1 MRNQANNLDLPSGVD
16 KLVADI
22 REYNPNTD
30 RELIRKAYHYG
41 EECHRN
47 QLRHSGEPYFIH
59 PVAVARILME
69 LKMDD
74 QTIVTGLL
82 HDTLEDTAA
91 NYSKLECEFGE
102 QIANYIDGVTKL
114 TKFEFP
120 DTETLEAENVRKL
133 LLAISENPCVLFV
146 KLADRLHNMRTIEFL
161 PPKKQHRK
169 AIETME
175 FYAPL
180 AGRMGMQN
188 MREELEDL
196 AFQVLDPQQRD
207 SICFHYAALEKQS
220 AEAVQTIT
228 KDIESLL
235 RDIGIEF
242 KIQSRAKKPFSIWR
256 KANEKN
262 IPFSTI
268 ADAYGFRIITETEHQ
283 AYQAL
288 GAIHIKWSAIPGR
301 LKDYISQPKVNGYRS
316 IHTTV
321 LGPNDQKI
329 EVQIRT
335 LEMHQVAELGVA
347 AHWSYKDGIRMENP
361 YAEDSQKSLSELKG
375 SILEFERSD
384 KFLDHLKLEMNSNRV
399 FCFTPKG
406 QVVKLVQGASVLD
419 FAYAIHTNLGHGFV
433 AAKVDGRSAQAQ
445 DILKNG
451 NTVEI
456 VSAGVPSPHSKWE
469 DFVKS
474 ARAKSAIRRYFREKK
489 EEELSGQ
496 GMIELRSQFEKEGW
510 DWNMNIIR
518 TAVNNLNYSS
528 EKELLAHVGSKKI
541 STNDVIKAVYPE
553 YYKKQEGDDTVPAA
567 QAVVGLKANNTYRRA
582 DCCNPV
588 PGEKIVGIT
597 QRGKVVS
604 IHAIYC
610 PKLKQFSERRWEPL
624 SWNSGRHAPIY
635 PVTLEI
641 KMANR
646 AGVLGRICTSIGE
659 QNSNISNLRIT
670 DRQHDFY
677 LLEVDV
683 DVRGIGHLHSLQSS
697 IKADSDVSKIVRL
710 PIESNSL

>member
-1 MRNQANNLDLPSGVD
+1 MRSQATNWELPSGVD
-16 KLVADI
+16 ELVADI
-22 REYNPNTD
+22 REYNPNTNQF
-30 RELIRKAYHYG
+30 LIRKAYRYG
-41 EECHRN
+41 EDWHRN
-47 QLRHSGEPYFIH
+47 QFRRSGEPYFIH
-59 PVAVARILME
+59 PLAVARILLE

-82 HDTLEDTAA
+82 HDTMEDTAA
-91 NYSKLECEFGE
+91 NYSKLAQEFGE
-102 QIANYIDGVTKL
+102 KIAEYVDGVTKL

-133 LLAISENPCVLFV
+133 LLATSESPCVLFV

-161 PPKKQHRK
+161 PPEKQRKK
-169 AIETME
+169 AVETME

-188 MREELEDL
+188 LREELEDL
-196 AFQVLDPQQRD
+196 AFQVLDPRQRD
-207 SICFHYAALEKQS
+207 SIRFHHAALERQS
-220 AEAVQTIT
+220 AEAVKTIT
-228 KDIESLL
+228 RDMEASLK
-235 RDIGIEF
+235 DIGIVF

-256 KANEKN
+256 KANEKD

-268 ADAYGFRIITETEHQ
+268 ADAYGFRIITETQQE

-288 GAIHIKWSAIPGR
+288 GVIHMKWNAIPGR
-301 LKDYISQPKVNGYRS
+301 FKDYISQPKVNGYRS

-321 LGPNDQKI
+321 LGPSDQKI

-335 LEMHQVAELGVA
+335 LKMHQVAELGLA
-347 AHWSYKDGIRMENP
+347 AHWSYKDGVRVENP
-361 YAEDSQKSLSELKG
+361 YAEDSLNSLSELKG

-406 QVVKLVQGASVLD
+406 KVVKLVQGATVLD
-419 FAYAIHTNLGHGFV
+419 FAYAIHTNIGHGFV

-445 DILKNG
+445 DTLENG

-456 VSAGVPSPHSKWE
+456 VSSEHLRPNSEWE
-469 DFVKS
+469 NFVKS
-474 ARAKSAIRRYFREKK
+474 ARAKSAIRRYVREK
-489 EEELSGQ
+489 EEEKIVEQ
-496 GMIELRSQFEKEGW
+496 GKFYLKSQLEKAGYSWNANLIETAV
-510 DWNMNIIR
+510 DNMNF
-518 TAVNNLNYSS
+518 SS
-528 EKELLAHVGSKKI
+528 EKELLAQIGSRKI
-541 STNDVIKAVYPE
+541 STEDLLMAVYPE
-553 YYKKQEGDDTVPAA
+553 YFKDLDDETVPAEN
-567 QAVVGLKANNTYRRA
+567 AVTGLRKGHSYRRA

-588 PGEKIVGIT
+588 PGEKIVGIN

-610 PKLKQFSERRWEPL
+610 PKLKELEQRRWESP
-624 SWNSGRHAPIY
+624 SWNAGRHAPIY

-641 KMANR
+641 TMANR

-659 QNSNISNLRIT
+659 QNSNISNLKIV
-670 DRQHDFY
+670 DKQQDFY
-677 LLEVDV
+677 RLEVDV

-697 IKADSDVSKIVRL
+697 IKADSDVRKIERL
-710 PIESNSL
+710 PKESNSL